1 MGLKTKINH
10 VAMSVPAADLDDDTR
25 RELVEFYSELFGWIE
40 TTAEEEEGN
49 PLILRMTDP
58 TQFVYIYPEPGEA
71 MKAPRL
77 DHFGVEVATEAELDE
92 VLEKAR
98 RYQEKDDRVDI
109 IDKKVTSYGV
119 SEEAKEHGVAAID
132 LVNIYVGYRLPL
144 MVEVQHFKVVPA
156 AKTA

>member
-10 VAMSVPAADLDDDTR
+10 VAMSVPAAELDDVTR
-25 RELVEFYSELFGWIE
+25 KELADFYGEVFGWIE
-40 TTAEEEEGN
+40 TVAEEEEGN
-49 PLILRMTDP
+49 PLILRMTEP

-98 RYQEKDDRVDI
+98 RFQDKDDRVDI
-109 IDKKVTSYGV
+109 IDKKVTRYGV
-119 SEEAKEHGVAAID
+119 NEEAKAAGVAGID
-132 LVNIYVGYRLPL
+132 LVNIYIGYRLPL

-156 AKTA
+156 